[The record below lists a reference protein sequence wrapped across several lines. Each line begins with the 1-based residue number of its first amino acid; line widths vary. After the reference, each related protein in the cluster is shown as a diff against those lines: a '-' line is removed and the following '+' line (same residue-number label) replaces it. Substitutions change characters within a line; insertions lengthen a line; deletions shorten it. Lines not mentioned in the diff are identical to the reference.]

1 MCFTALKAVL
11 KCTCRSRPRARGDQ
25 GSLLQG
31 NTLKSFCPHL
41 HLSSKLIKSLQQHSE
56 QLLPQPRPQHSLL
69 QLGHLDCHSL
79 SREVPSCPAPSGSR
93 DSSAHQVHPGC
104 PLLSEAINT
113 SFLLFSPARAAG
125 AGSVAAASQGSWT
138 GSPHTTEMG
147 LRRLW
152 APLIP
157 TQLSS
162 PVSAAAAN
170 AALSSQHLLEQAQA
184 QLTQGCVITVI
195 IFIPVRTISHFPV
208 TLSHLPGFILSLSM
222 SAWLSCSIFTSS
234 PAAPPANFLP
244 VHVLALQDD
253 QPYANRSGPEFS
265 ALPLSISLS

>member
-1 MCFTALKAVL
+1 MAKSLGRPGLLSATQHTQILLSTSALEF
-11 KCTCRSRPRARGDQ
+11 Q
-25 GSLLQG
+25 I
-31 NTLKSFCPHL
+31 
-41 HLSSKLIKSLQQHSE
+41 IKSLQQHSE

-93 DSSAHQVHPGC
+93 DGSAHQVHPGC
-104 PLLSEAINT
+104 PLLSEAINI

-147 LRRLW
+147 LHCLW

-157 TQLSS
+157 PQLSS

-170 AALSSQHLLEQAQA
+170 AVVSSQHLLEQVQD
-184 QLTQGCVITVI
+184 QLTQGYVITVI
-195 IFIPVRTISHFPV
+195 IFIPVRTISHFP
-208 TLSHLPGFILSLSM
+208 
-222 SAWLSCSIFTSS
+222 
-234 PAAPPANFLP
+234 
-244 VHVLALQDD
+244 
-253 QPYANRSGPEFS
+253 
-265 ALPLSISLS
+265 

>member
-79 SREVPSCPAPSGSR
+79 SREVPSCPAPSSSR
-93 DSSAHQVHPGC
+93 DGSAHQVHPGC

-113 SFLLFSPARAAG
+113 SLLLFSPARAAG
-125 AGSVAAASQGSWT
+125 AGSVAAASPGLLDWL
-138 GSPHTTEMG
+138 SPHH
-147 LRRLW
+147 R
-152 APLIP
+152 
-157 TQLSS
+157 
-162 PVSAAAAN
+162 N
-170 AALSSQHLLEQAQA
+170 
-184 QLTQGCVITVI
+184 
-195 IFIPVRTISHFPV
+195 
-208 TLSHLPGFILSLSM
+208 
-222 SAWLSCSIFTSS
+222 
-234 PAAPPANFLP
+234 
-244 VHVLALQDD
+244 
-253 QPYANRSGPEFS
+253 GP
-265 ALPLSISLS
+265 ALPLGATDPHSAQLPSLCCCCKCCTELTAPSGAGTGPADPRMCNHCHYFYPCSHNFTFPCNVKSLTWLYFEFIHVSLVILLHIYFLPSCTTCKFPPCPCAGSAG